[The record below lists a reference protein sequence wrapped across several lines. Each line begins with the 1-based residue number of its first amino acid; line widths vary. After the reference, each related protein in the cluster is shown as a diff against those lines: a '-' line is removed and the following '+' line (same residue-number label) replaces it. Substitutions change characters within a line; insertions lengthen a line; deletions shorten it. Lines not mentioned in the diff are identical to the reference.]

1 MAQNMPAA
9 MAQNMPAA
17 MAQNMPAIMGAMP
30 GPMGQNTGPMSGPM
44 GAMSGPMGAMPA
56 MGAIGNQLQ
65 GAMSS
70 FMSNQSPG
78 NQKLA
83 NMASNG
89 ITSIG
94 SALTNKF
101 SNTPLQQL
109 GTGLSKGLTNKL
121 NDVTQ
126 KHGNT
131 INKLGLGSVMKAA
144 TPIASPIAPA
154 KAAPAPSAPA
164 KAAPAPSAPAPSAPA
179 PSKK

>member
-1 MAQNMPAA
+1 
-9 MAQNMPAA
+9 
-17 MAQNMPAIMGAMP
+17 
-30 GPMGQNTGPMSGPM
+30 MSGPM
-44 GAMSGPMGAMPA
+44 
-56 MGAIGNQLQ
+56 GNQLQ

-70 FMSNQSPG
+70 FMGNQSPG

-89 ITSIG
+89 ITSMLTNSGQGSKQPFGDIRNQISTGIG

-131 INKLGLGSVMKAA
+131 INKLGLGPVMKAA
-144 TPIASPIAPA
+144 TPIATARPIDA
-154 KAAPAPSAPA
+154 KAAP
-164 KAAPAPSAPAPSAPA
+164 
-179 PSKK
+179 